1 MDLGLVLRLAAV
13 LALVVANGFFV
24 AAEFALVTARSTRID
39 ELADSGDR
47 LARRAQTAQRDLD
60 QAISGTQLGITLASL
75 GLGWIGE
82 PAVANSLEP
91 LFAVAG
97 FSTSSGAIHTTAIII
112 AFLLITYLHI
122 VLGELAPKT
131 VALLRP
137 EAVSRYVA
145 GPLLTFNRIMWPGI
159 WFLNGSARF
168 FLKMIRVPTAPHG
181 LEHAHSPDEIEILVR
196 ESRREGIVE
205 EDEQAMIEGV
215 FELTRTM
222 TREVMTPRPDIVA
235 VGSIATPDRILE
247 IAEKSGFSRLPVI
260 EDSLDEIIG
269 IVVVKDLLSEIMG
282 EQPSTRT
289 AREVMREAVFVPDTK
304 AIDDLLAEL
313 RARKTHMAVVVDEFG
328 GTDGVVTLEDLLE
341 EIVGEI
347 YDEHD
352 VAEQSISVDRDGTIA
367 IDGGCSVS
375 DLLDWLDL
383 EKVLEAE
390 QYDTVAGFI
399 IGELGR
405 IPEEGDRVS
414 LGTVTIEVVELTDRR
429 VTRVQ
434 IHGISE
440 EDLVKL
446 REKSVL

>member
-24 AAEFALVTARSTRID
+24 AAEFALVSARSTRID

-82 PAVANSLEP
+82 PAVASSLEP
-91 LFAVAG
+91 LFVASG
-97 FSTSSGAIHTTAIII
+97 FSTSPGAIHTTAIII

-159 WFLNGSARF
+159 WLLNGSARF
-168 FLKMIRVPTAPHG
+168 FLKLIRVPMVPHG

-235 VGSIATPDRILE
+235 VESTALPDRILE
-247 IAEKSGFSRLPVI
+247 IVEESGFSRLPVI

-269 IVVVKDLLSEIMG
+269 IVVVKDLLSELMG
-282 EQPSTRT
+282 EQPSTQT

-328 GTDGVVTLEDLLE
+328 GTDGIVTLEDLLE

-352 VAEQSISVDRDGTIA
+352 VDEQSISVDRAGQVA
-367 IDGGCSVS
+367 IDGGYSVS
-375 DLLDWLDL
+375 DLLDRLDL
-383 EKVLEAE
+383 EEVLEAE
-390 QYDTVAGFI
+390 RYDTVAGFI

-414 LGTVTIEVVELTDRR
+414 LGAATLEVIELTDHRI
-429 VTRVQ
+429 TRVQ

-446 REKSVL
+446 RENSAP